1 MAGCI
6 GERLSIPGRG
16 TALAEGAV
24 GTPTVRYLM
33 GIQERWLSAS
43 RSNKEDSMA
52 TYIAKNTAGEQ
63 VNLIEIE
70 PEQIE
75 SWEAL
80 TGLILELPPAPEPEE
95 APDPAQM
102 EAALNELGVQTR
114 E

>member
-1 MAGCI
+1 
-6 GERLSIPGRG
+6 
-16 TALAEGAV
+16 
-24 GTPTVRYLM
+24 
-33 GIQERWLSAS
+33 
-43 RSNKEDSMA
+43 MA
-52 TYIAKNTAGEQ
+52 TYIAKTADGEQ

-75 SWEAL
+75 SWQAL
-80 TGLILELPPAPEPEE
+80 TGLTLELPPTPEPEE

>member
-1 MAGCI
+1 
-6 GERLSIPGRG
+6 
-16 TALAEGAV
+16 
-24 GTPTVRYLM
+24 
-33 GIQERWLSAS
+33 
-43 RSNKEDSMA
+43 MA
-52 TYIAKNTAGEQ
+52 TYIAKNTTGEQ

-75 SWEAL
+75 SWEVL
-80 TGLILELPPAPEPEE
+80 TGLTLELPSAPEPEE

>member
-1 MAGCI
+1 MVAGCI

-33 GIQERWLSAS
+33 GIQVLWSSAS

-63 VNLIEIE
+63 VNLIEIDE
-70 PEQIE
+70 EQIE
-75 SWEAL
+75 SWQAL
-80 TGLILELPPAPEPEE
+80 TGLTLELPPEPEK
-95 APDPAQM
+95 APDSAQM

>member
-1 MAGCI
+1 
-6 GERLSIPGRG
+6 
-16 TALAEGAV
+16 
-24 GTPTVRYLM
+24 
-33 GIQERWLSAS
+33 
-43 RSNKEDSMA
+43 MA
-52 TYIAKNTAGEQ
+52 TYIAKNTTGEQ

-75 SWEAL
+75 SWQAL
-80 TGLILELPPAPEPEE
+80 TGLNLELPPASEPE

>member
-1 MAGCI
+1 
-6 GERLSIPGRG
+6 
-16 TALAEGAV
+16 
-24 GTPTVRYLM
+24 
-33 GIQERWLSAS
+33 
-43 RSNKEDSMA
+43 MA
-52 TYIAKNTAGEQ
+52 TYIAKNTTGEQ

-75 SWEAL
+75 SWQAL
-80 TGLILELPPAPEPEE
+80 TGLTLELPPAPEPE